1 MKESRGEY
9 SAFISFASENRD
21 KAEAIC
27 ASLERRGFVC
37 WIAPRDVLAGREY
50 ADEIIGGIERSA
62 SVVLVLSEAANASV
76 FVDREIERAFSK
88 QKPIFPVRIEPV
100 TPSPSLELFISG
112 THWLDAWEGDWDGH
126 MARLARDLAGPA
138 ARPITSGR
146 PPDTSGRAADPDRRH
161 VGKASIAA
169 GLALGAVLSGVVIWS
184 FPAEAPPE
192 PPRNQPAPVP
202 TAPAV
207 TLSPRETPSLPA
219 ADEQVPPA
227 PDVVKPSTP
236 ARSRPPL
243 RGSRPEPDAAGTSQ
257 PNAPSPRAVAPA
269 AAAPVLATTREL
281 NELRD
286 EYDTLSIRGETVDD
300 TLNRL
305 WEEMRPLAPRVDMA
319 TRQRS
324 LRTYLARTRDALAEK
339 DTAQARRYLDLARA
353 DLAALEQYLG
363 RER

>member
-9 SAFISFASENRD
+9 SAFISFASENRE

-88 QKPIFPVRIEPV
+88 QKPIFPVRIEEV

-112 THWLDAWEGDWDGH
+112 THWLDAWEGDWDQH

-138 ARPITSGR
+138 GKPITSGR
-146 PPDTSGRAADPDRRH
+146 PAEPDRRH

-184 FPAEAPPE
+184 FPAEAPPQ
-192 PPRNQPAPVP
+192 PPRRQPAPVP
-202 TAPAV
+202 TSPAV
-207 TLSPRETPSLPA
+207 TLSPRETPVPSLPA
-219 ADEQVPPA
+219 ADEQAPPTA
-227 PDVVKPSTP
+227 DIVEQSPP
-236 ARSRPPL
+236 ARSRSPL
-243 RGSRPEPDAAGTSQ
+243 PGSRPAPDAARISE
-257 PNAPSPRAVAPA
+257 PNVPSPRAAAPA
-269 AAAPVLATTREL
+269 AAPALETTREL
-281 NELRD
+281 NELR
-286 EYDTLSIRGETVDD
+286 
-300 TLNRL
+300 
-305 WEEMRPLAPRVDMA
+305 
-319 TRQRS
+319 
-324 LRTYLARTRDALAEK
+324 
-339 DTAQARRYLDLARA
+339 
-353 DLAALEQYLG
+353 
-363 RER
+363 

>member
-9 SAFISFASENRD
+9 AAFISFASDNRE

-88 QKPIFPVRIEPV
+88 QKPIFPVRIEEV

-112 THWLDAWEGDWDGH
+112 THWLDAWEGDWDEH
-126 MARLARDLAGPA
+126 MARLARALGGPA
-138 ARPITSGR
+138 GKPITSGR
-146 PPDTSGRAADPDRRH
+146 PAEPDRRH

-192 PPRNQPAPVP
+192 PPRKEAVPVP

-207 TLSPRETPSLPA
+207 TLSPRETPSLPP

-236 ARSRPPL
+236 ARSRTPV
-243 RGSRPEPDAAGTSQ
+243 RGSQPEPDAARTSQ
-257 PNAPSPRAVAPA
+257 PNVPSPRAVAPA
-269 AAAPVLATTREL
+269 AAAQVVETTREL
-281 NELRD
+281 NEIRD

-324 LRTYLARTRDALAEK
+324 LRTYLARTREALGEK
-339 DTAQARRYLDLARA
+339 DAAQARRYLEMARA
-353 DLAALEQYLG
+353 DLAALEQFLG
-363 RER
+363 R

>member
-9 SAFISFASENRD
+9 SAFISFASENRE

-37 WIAPRDVLAGREY
+37 WIAPRDVRAGREY

-88 QKPIFPVRIEPV
+88 KKPVFPVRIEPV
-100 TPSPSLELFISG
+100 IPSPSLELFISG
-112 THWLDAWEGDWDGH
+112 THWLDAWEGDWDEH
-126 MARLARDLAGPA
+126 MARLARDLASPA
-138 ARPITSGR
+138 GNPITSGR
-146 PPDTSGRAADPDRRH
+146 PPEPDRRN

-184 FPAEAPPE
+184 FPAEAPPQ
-192 PPRNQPAPVP
+192 PPRQQLPPVRTTP
-202 TAPAV
+202 SV
-207 TLSPRETPSLPA
+207 TLSPGEDPVPSPPA
-219 ADEQVPPA
+219 AEGQVPPTADAVKQA
-227 PDVVKPSTP
+227 PP
-236 ARSRPPL
+236 ARSRPTLP
-243 RGSRPEPDAAGTSQ
+243 GSRPQPDAARTSQ
-257 PNAPSPRAVAPA
+257 ANVPPPRAVAPA
-269 AAAPVLATTREL
+269 AAAPVSETREL

-286 EYDTLSIRGETVDD
+286 DYDTLSTRGETVDD

-324 LRTYLARTRDALAEK
+324 LRTYLARTREALTEK
-339 DTAQARRYLDLARA
+339 DAAQARRYLDMARA
-353 DLAALEQYLG
+353 DLAAIEQFLG
-363 RER
+363 R

>member
-9 SAFISFASENRD
+9 SAFISFASENRE

-88 QKPIFPVRIEPV
+88 QKPIFPVRIEEV

-112 THWLDAWEGDWDGH
+112 THWLDAWEGDWDQH

-138 ARPITSGR
+138 GKPITSGR
-146 PPDTSGRAADPDRRH
+146 PAEPDRRH

-184 FPAEAPPE
+184 FPAEAPPQ
-192 PPRNQPAPVP
+192 PPRQQPAPVP
-202 TAPAV
+202 TSPAV
-207 TLSPRETPSLPA
+207 TLSPRETPVPSLPA
-219 ADEQVPPA
+219 ADEQPA

-236 ARSRPPL
+236 ARSRSPQP
-243 RGSRPEPDAAGTSQ
+243 GSQPAPDAARTSQ
-257 PNAPSPRAVAPA
+257 PNVPSPRAIAPA
-269 AAAPVLATTREL
+269 AAAPALETTRAL

-286 EYDTLSIRGETVDD
+286 DYDNLSNQGEAVDD

-305 WEEMRPLAPRVDMA
+305 WDEMRPLAPRVDMA

-324 LRTYLARTRDALAEK
+324 LRTYLARTREALAEK
-339 DTAQARRYLDLARA
+339 DVAQARRYMDLARA
-353 DLAALEQYLG
+353 DLAALEQFLG
-363 RER
+363 R

>member
-9 SAFISFASENRD
+9 SAFISFASENRE

-88 QKPIFPVRIEPV
+88 QKPIFPVRIEEV

-112 THWLDAWEGDWDGH
+112 THWLDAWEGDWDEH
-126 MARLARDLAGPA
+126 MARLARDLGGPA
-138 ARPITSGR
+138 GKPITSGR
-146 PPDTSGRAADPDRRH
+146 PAEPDRRH

-184 FPAEAPPE
+184 FAAEAPPQ
-192 PPRNQPAPVP
+192 PPRQQPAPVP
-202 TAPAV
+202 TSPAV
-207 TLSPRETPSLPA
+207 TSPPRETPVPSLPA

-227 PDVVKPSTP
+227 PDIVKPSTP
-236 ARSRPPL
+236 ARSRSPQPD
-243 RGSRPEPDAAGTSQ
+243 SRPEPDAVRTPQ
-257 PNAPSPRAVAPA
+257 PTVPSPRAVVPA
-269 AAAPVLATTREL
+269 AAAPALETTRAL
-281 NELRD
+281 NEL
-286 EYDTLSIRGETVDD
+286 
-300 TLNRL
+300 
-305 WEEMRPLAPRVDMA
+305 
-319 TRQRS
+319 
-324 LRTYLARTRDALAEK
+324 
-339 DTAQARRYLDLARA
+339 
-353 DLAALEQYLG
+353 
-363 RER
+363 